1 MRETICK
8 GDIVELKYDYPPA
21 RGVVKDISDGFAIVV
36 GENIN
41 CRTAVYNLRLI
52 DPIKYKGQRE
62 LEEFANAAHRLADL
76 FSDREDIKQAIL
88 EYSRLIPYLIR
99 EFR

>member
-1 MRETICK
+1 MRETICR
-8 GDIVELKYDYPPA
+8 GDIVELKFDDSQG
-21 RGVVKDISDGFAIVV
+21 RGVVEDISNGYAKVV
-36 GENIN
+36 GEKIN
-41 CRTAVYNLRLI
+41 CRTPVYNLRLI